1 MTNLF
6 ALVDLLAERHA
17 LSHEAYRALVEGQS
31 PELAAYAAKKAD
43 AMRREIY
50 GTDVYVRGLI
60 EIGNY
65 CRNDCIYC
73 GIRKSNK
80 NCDRYQLTRKQILE
94 CCEEGW
100 NLGFRT
106 FVLQGGEGIVPI
118 VQVCELVRGIKSRYP
133 DCAVTLSLGEYSR
146 ADYQAM
152 FDAGADRYL
161 LRHETADKA
170 HYEKLHPASM
180 SFDNRMRC
188 LRDLKEIGYQV
199 GCGFMVGSPYQTP
212 DCLATDLK
220 FIETFQPEMCGIGP
234 FIPQK
239 DTPFR
244 EPQTRPSIC
253 SPSSGSSNPMSC
265 FLPPRLL
272 APLIRSAG
280 KRASRQA
287 QMSSCRTSPQYR
299 NAGNTR
305 STTTRS
311 VLEMNRPSAA
321 PA

>member
-1 MTNLF
+1 MMDLF

-17 LSHEAYRALVEGQS
+17 LAHEGYRALVEGQT

-43 AMRREIY
+43 ALRREIY
-50 GTDVYVRGLI
+50 GTDIYVRGLI

-65 CRNDCIYC
+65 CKNDCIYC
-73 GIRKSNK
+73 GIRKSNI
-80 NCDRYQLTRKQILE
+80 NCDRYQLTREQILE

-118 VQVCELVRGIKSRYP
+118 HEVCELVGEIKSRYP
-133 DCAVTLSLGEYSR
+133 GCAITLSLGEYSR

-161 LRHETADKA
+161 LRHETADKV
-170 HYEKLHPASM
+170 HYEQLHPAFM

-220 FIETFQPEMCGIGP
+220 FIGKYGDTETV
-234 FIPQK
+234 
-239 DTPFR
+239 
-244 EPQTRPSIC
+244 
-253 SPSSGSSNPMSC
+253 SG
-265 FLPPRLL
+265 
-272 APLIRSAG
+272 
-280 KRASRQA
+280 
-287 QMSSCRTSPQYR
+287 
-299 NAGNTR
+299 
-305 STTTRS
+305 
-311 VLEMNRPSAA
+311 V
-321 PA
+321 

>member
-1 MTNLF
+1 MTDLF
-6 ALVDLLAERHA
+6 SLVDLLAERHA

-43 AMRREIY
+43 ALRREIY

-180 SFDNRMRC
+180 SAGLKRHRLSGG
-188 LRDLKEIGYQV
+188 LRFYGGIPLPDTGLPGH
-199 GCGFMVGSPYQTP
+199 GS
-212 DCLATDLK
+212 K
-220 FIETFQPEMCGIGP
+220 IH
-234 FIPQK
+234 
-239 DTPFR
+239 
-244 EPQTRPSIC
+244 
-253 SPSSGSSNPMSC
+253 
-265 FLPPRLL
+265 
-272 APLIRSAG
+272 
-280 KRASRQA
+280 
-287 QMSSCRTSPQYR
+287 
-299 NAGNTR
+299 
-305 STTTRS
+305 
-311 VLEMNRPSAA
+311 
-321 PA
+321 

>member
-1 MTNLF
+1 
-6 ALVDLLAERHA
+6 
-17 LSHEAYRALVEGQS
+17 
-31 PELAAYAAKKAD
+31 
-43 AMRREIY
+43 
-50 GTDVYVRGLI
+50 
-60 EIGNY
+60 
-65 CRNDCIYC
+65 
-73 GIRKSNK
+73 
-80 NCDRYQLTRKQILE
+80 
-94 CCEEGW
+94 
-100 NLGFRT
+100 
-106 FVLQGGEGIVPI
+106 
-118 VQVCELVRGIKSRYP
+118 
-133 DCAVTLSLGEYSR
+133 
-146 ADYQAM
+146 M

-188 LRDLKEIGYQV
+188 LRDLKGIGYQV

-239 DTPFR
+239 DTPLETSR
-244 EPQTRPSIC
+244 RGPRTRPSIC

-280 KRASRQA
+280 KKGIQAGANVVMPEPLPSIGTQEIRALRQ
-287 QMSSCRTSPQYR
+287 QDLYWR
-299 NAGNTR
+299 
-305 STTTRS
+305 
-311 VLEMNRPSAA
+311 
-321 PA
+321 